1 MRSQAHA
8 ATASGGRYMTQL
20 AKHWSHKF
28 EVEHDERQARIV
40 LPAGTLRMNTVDDG
54 LVLVVETEDDTIIER
69 LETVVAD
76 HLKRFAFREPDLAL
90 EWTRS

>member
-1 MRSQAHA
+1 
-8 ATASGGRYMTQL
+8 MTQL

-40 LPAGTLRMNTVDDG
+40 LPAGTLRMTTADDG
-54 LVLVVETEDDTIIER
+54 LVLIVETEDEATLAR

-76 HLKRFAFREPDLAL
+76 HLRRFAFREPDLAL
-90 EWTRS
+90 EWTRA